1 MNNLNLKI
9 IKILTVAVS
18 INFFSVSSQGYCQ
31 SLTSESLY
39 EIAYRTKPSES
50 MATGTYRHSSSSDS
64 LDYEYQEKTT
74 QKYKTNQTQSKS
86 KKQEFYEDSYYDSI
100 PEDEEIN
107 LEDVLQKN
115 IHLKP
120 SERYEGH
127 FKIGNPYKIFGV
139 SYIPQDYEF
148 FEEEGMASWYGSDFH
163 GKKTANGEIY
173 NMGDIT
179 AAHPTLPLPSLIRVT
194 NLSNGK
200 TTVVRVND
208 RGPFAKNRIID
219 VSEKTAEILGFKGR
233 GTTKVKIEFLRKET
247 DEMLAKLGIGNKKL
261 EIDLEQH
268 QNQNKNLDILVE

>member
-1 MNNLNLKI
+1 MNILKLKI
-9 IKILTVAVS
+9 IKTLTITLS
-18 INFFSVSSQGYCQ
+18 IIFFLIRNGYCNN
-31 SLTSESLY
+31 LTQEKIF
-39 EIAYRTKPSES
+39 EIAYRVLPSES
-50 MATGTYRHSSSSDS
+50 MATGTNRHLPSSDS
-64 LDYEYQEKTT
+64 QDFESQERSYQEYKVNQAKT
-74 QKYKTNQTQSKS
+74 KS

-100 PEDEEIN
+100 PENEEIN
-107 LEDVLQKN
+107 PEDVLQIN
-115 IHLKP
+115 THINP
-120 SERYEGH
+120 PQRYEGH
-127 FKIGNPYKIFGV
+127 FKIGNPYKIFGI
-139 SYIPQDYEF
+139 SYIPQDYQF

-194 NLSNGK
+194 NLMNGK

-247 DEMLAKLGIGNKKL
+247 DEMLSKLGIGNKKF
-261 EIDLEQH
+261 EIDLEQYK
-268 QNQNKNLDILVE
+268 NQNKDLDVLVE

>member
-1 MNNLNLKI
+1 MNKLNLKI
-9 IKILTVAVS
+9 IKILTFVLVL
-18 INFFSVSSQGYCQ
+18 NFILFCSQGYCQ
-31 SLTSESLY
+31 NLNQEKLF
-39 EIAYRTKPSES
+39 ELAYRTLPSES
-50 MATGTYRHSSSSDS
+50 MATGTKRHSSSSDS
-64 LDYEYQEKTT
+64 QDYESQEKSN
-74 QKYKTNQTQSKS
+74 QEYKVNQPKTKS
-86 KKQEFYEDSYYDSI
+86 KKQEFYEDSYFDSI

-115 IHLKP
+115 THLKP
-120 SERYEGH
+120 TQRYEGH

-148 FEEEGMASWYGSDFH
+148 FEEEGMASWYGNDFH

-194 NLSNGK
+194 NLINGK
-200 TTVVRVND
+200 TTIVRVND

-261 EIDLEQH
+261 EIDLEQY
-268 QNQNKNLDILVE
+268 QNQNKDLDVLVE